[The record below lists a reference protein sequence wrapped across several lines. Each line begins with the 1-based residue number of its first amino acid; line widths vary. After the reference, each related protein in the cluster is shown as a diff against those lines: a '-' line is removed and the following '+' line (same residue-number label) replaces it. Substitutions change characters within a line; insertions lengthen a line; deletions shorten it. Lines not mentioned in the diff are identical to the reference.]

1 MLRRQW
7 GPLLQNARLR
17 GMLSLNFCYWV
28 ALAGSQMTLL
38 PMILSGPEFGLD
50 AQGLGT
56 VFAMMS
62 VIAVLGAQPC
72 AALADRFGKPQAIVP
87 ACFILGGS
95 MLALPFM
102 HSYESMLAL
111 MGVWAVGGT
120 MLGSAPTAH
129 VTDIVPPEARTQAL
143 ALMRTVGDVG
153 LLVGA
158 GTAGVLADWSSMG
171 AAMDGNAGLLLVATT
186 WFAFRTLWSSRNAAA
201 DSKKK
206 D

>member
-1 MLRRQW
+1 
-7 GPLLQNARLR
+7 
-17 GMLSLNFCYWV
+17 
-28 ALAGSQMTLL
+28 
-38 PMILSGPEFGLD
+38 
-50 AQGLGT
+50 
-56 VFAMMS
+56 
-62 VIAVLGAQPC
+62 
-72 AALADRFGKPQAIVP
+72 
-87 ACFILGGS
+87 

-102 HSYESMLAL
+102 QSYESMLAL

-186 WFAFRTLWSSRNAAA
+186 WFAFRTLLSRNAAA
-201 DSKKK
+201 DSSKKE